1 MATEHY
7 NSKTSKPYAVIF
19 TLQATQTLN
28 ENTPRDYRI
37 PRVVENFNLRLKDHH
52 RISFISADF
61 KSSLIFPV
69 MSLNHPAVLQII
81 NYDWHFHV
89 L

>member
-37 PRVVENFNLRLKDHH
+37 PRVVENM
-52 RISFISADF
+52 
-61 KSSLIFPV
+61 LI
-69 MSLNHPAVLQII
+69 NQII
-81 NYDWHFHV
+81 EQDKVVQQELDQHV
-89 L
+89 S

>member
-37 PRVVENFNLRLKDHH
+37 PRVVENM
-52 RISFISADF
+52 
-61 KSSLIFPV
+61 LI
-69 MSLNHPAVLQII
+69 NQII
-81 NYDWHFHV
+81 EQDKVVQQERDQHV
-89 L
+89 S

>member
-37 PRVVENFNLRLKDHH
+37 PRVENM
-52 RISFISADF
+52 
-61 KSSLIFPV
+61 LI
-69 MSLNHPAVLQII
+69 NQII
-81 NYDWHFHV
+81 EKDEGSRNAINLFLKLLRTV
-89 L
+89 SNSTT